1 MALNVDWSLA
11 QSLFQE
17 GVSLKN
23 IAMRTGIP
31 YFTLTKRANRHGWT
45 QMVMPPKGTKTK
57 AVQSGQMTVLAP
69 QPQTPDRASNWTNR
83 VGNMAERCMSKL
95 EDKMSTMS
103 NKDIC
108 LDTVEQIVRVTELTD
123 RTARRTFGLDGDR
136 NLSVT
141 LQVQSELPAQRQLE
155 DRSEVLEVE
164 TVPNLDTP
172 PTDSAK

>member
-31 YFTLTKRANRHGWT
+31 YFTLTKRAARHGWT
-45 QMVMPPKGTKTK
+45 QMIMPPKGTKTK
-57 AVQSGQMTVLAP
+57 AVPSGSMTILKP

-103 NKDIC
+103 NEDI
-108 LDTVEQIVRVTELTD
+108 
-123 RTARRTFGLDGDR
+123 
-136 NLSVT
+136 LS
-141 LQVQSELPAQRQLE
+141 LIHIS
-155 DRSEVLEVE
+155 
-164 TVPNLDTP
+164 
-172 PTDSAK
+172 